1 MAASG
6 AWVGTIG
13 ACGGEA
19 IATRAE
25 LLRPGFKGAGGLSP
39 DALTGGEATGN
50 VALGLTAALLA
61 GAGALLTVFVD
72 TAGVADWLDLA
83 AVFTVWGVAL
93 GAGWTF
99 TAGLA
104 IAWAG
109 AWVFLS

>member
-1 MAASG
+1 
-6 AWVGTIG
+6 
-13 ACGGEA
+13 
-19 IATRAE
+19 
-25 LLRPGFKGAGGLSP
+25 LSP
-39 DALTGGEATGN
+39 DALAGGEAAGN

-61 GAGALLTVFVD
+61 GAGALLTVFVG